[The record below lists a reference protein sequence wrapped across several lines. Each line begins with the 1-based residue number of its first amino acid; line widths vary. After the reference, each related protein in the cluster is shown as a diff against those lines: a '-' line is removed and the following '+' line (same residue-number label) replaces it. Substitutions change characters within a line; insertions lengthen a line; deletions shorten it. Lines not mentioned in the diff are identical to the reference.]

1 MKAMKSAEIRKLGI
15 EEIRTKISDARD
27 ELMKLRFQQVTGQ
40 LTDTSRLNILRKD
53 VARMETILAEM
64 LKNAAVEGAK

>member
-1 MKAMKSAEIRKLGI
+1 MKAMKPAEIRKLEA

-40 LTDTSRLNILRKD
+40 LTDTSSLNVLRKNI
-53 VARMETILAEM
+53 ARMETILAQAHAS
-64 LKNAAVEGAK
+64 AAAGGAK